1 MRTANVEEDD
11 DGRLEAVAI
20 VLERLALEIRATV
33 KRQATTS
40 VEEKVNERRGEPMRS
55 AWRKGDRVRVTIRDR
70 YYGQIGTLLGRHGRL
85 YWDLKLD
92 ARDGECARVIYKKES
107 SLSLVADN

>member
-1 MRTANVEEDD
+1 MRTANAEEDD

-40 VEEKVNERRGEPMRS
+40 VEEKVNERRGEPIRS